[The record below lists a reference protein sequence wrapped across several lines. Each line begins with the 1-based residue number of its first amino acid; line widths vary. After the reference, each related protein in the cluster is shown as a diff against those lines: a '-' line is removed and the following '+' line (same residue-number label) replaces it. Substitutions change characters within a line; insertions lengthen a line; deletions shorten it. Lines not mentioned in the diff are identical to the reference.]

1 MSDDEDGIFGRE
13 ALLLAFILFVGIIGT
28 GVIRRLLGIAG
39 YNALG
44 RLVFLFGYAGMV
56 VIIWYGWIRPLDITG
71 PD

>member
-1 MSDDEDGIFGRE
+1 MSDDGDGIFGRE
-13 ALLLAFILFVGIIGT
+13 ALLLAFLLFVGIIGI